1 MFKWIEIALDGKK
14 KGGGGASGNNSG
26 TKHHWELRLKL
37 QMGHEQLFFF
47 KYNFFDTLT
56 SLATLLLYSHIAAM
70 AIKMKRTLSSSLT
83 EWFFL
88 RCTQIMVEIRSK
100 IIEGQKKECP
110 KLYGCE
116 CDTNLC
122 ILWSCFPRFHAA
134 LTVCHKWY
142 HLLQSVTSNASAG
155 VQLWSIRAALC
166 RTERRA
172 LCPVLPFSRRAA
184 AISTEHQ
191 RINWTILQFM
201 SSLWHLV
208 LFCSQQ

>member
-1 MFKWIEIALDGKK
+1 
-14 KGGGGASGNNSG
+14 
-26 TKHHWELRLKL
+26 
-37 QMGHEQLFFF
+37 MGHEQFFVIPWHRWPHCCYIWSIGN
-47 KYNFFDTLT
+47 KNEENFVIIFDLVF
-56 SLATLLLYSHIAAM
+56 
-70 AIKMKRTLSSSLT
+70 
-83 EWFFL
+83 FFL
-88 RCTQIMVEIRSK
+88 RCTQITVEIRSK
-100 IIEGQKKECP
+100 IVAGAEKECP

-134 LTVCHKWY
+134 LTVCRKWY

-166 RTERRA
+166 RTGRRA
-172 LCPVLPFSRRAA
+172 LRPVLPISRRAA
-184 AISTEHQ
+184 VTSSEHQ
-191 RINWTILQFM
+191 RINWTILQFV